1 MGEQPAPSTPVIP
14 LYWHLALTRCFLI
27 HHRICEVTIVLILE
41 TRKPGCKGLPG
52 QESIQGRASPSCS
65 PPLPLL
71 SCSAETHQ
79 SAKFPT
85 HWPMAQQL
93 GPSALKAEQGDV
105 SIQRPPERE
114 CRLLQCSHSSSE
126 GCWSEGK
133 RNLEAQSPELEFG
146 EALSPEDNSAVP
158 PAVPGLKPPPHP
170 RSQNMTRISLT
181 WQFLRD

>member
-14 LYWHLALTRCFLI
+14 LCWHLALTRCFLI
-27 HHRICEVTIVLILE
+27 HHRICEVTVVLILE

-52 QESIQGRASPSCS
+52 QESSQGRASPSCS

-85 HWPMAQQL
+85 HWPVAQQL

-105 SIQRPPERE
+105 SIRRHQKGNAGS
-114 CRLLQCSHSSSE
+114 CSALTVPVKDAGRKE
-126 GCWSEGK
+126 TGT
-133 RNLEAQSPELEFG
+133 EAQSPELEFG
-146 EALSPEDNSAVP
+146 EALSSEDHS
-158 PAVPGLKPPPHP
+158 AVPGLEPPPHP
-170 RSQNMTRISLT
+170 QSQNMTPISLT
-181 WQFLRD
+181 WQFLQD